1 VALTLI
7 ALAAFVAGVINSM
20 AGGGTLVSFPTMVWL
35 GRPPIM
41 ANATNAVALWPGSLS
56 AMFGYRDDMRRV
68 RRWLYLLTIPS
79 VAGGALGAILLLH
92 TTEKTFSRIVPF
104 LILGAT
110 LLLAAQELISR
121 KLNLIAKAHENP
133 SAGWVVFVFTF
144 QLLVGLYG
152 GYFGAG
158 MGILMLAALGL
169 IGLTDLHEMNGLK
182 NLLAVG
188 INGVAAIY
196 FAISGAVL
204 WVDAIVMALAAIA
217 GGFAGA
223 KLAKRLGRRFVR
235 GAVVFIGLTMTVAL
249 FLKGDVAKLDLFGER
264 HPSAWRDQAAD
275 EEDDDGHVIEGQ
287 VEPARAS

>member
-249 FLKGDVAKLDLFGER
+249 FLKN
-264 HPSAWRDQAAD
+264 
-275 EEDDDGHVIEGQ
+275 
-287 VEPARAS
+287 AR